1 MNKGAYEL
9 GEEDNGGNSIVIN
22 WIKRYLCSL
31 RQDLKILV
39 VLDIACLLFME
50 LVLRRIPAPF
60 PIFVKI
66 GDLFVA
72 LAISFLASVI
82 FYFVQVHMPREKEKA
97 DLFPLLAS
105 QFRSILGS
113 EKEILTRFLGLS
125 MDEMTEDA
133 IDNKAGNLDLYS
145 DAPLI
150 LGDVHRDHKANWIE
164 YGLFEVNRIDKNWDM
179 MIRYSA
185 YLDSECMA
193 LLNRMQS
200 PGSMLDLIRKVF
212 PMCKSKA
219 HAFTFGNGSER
230 IFLDFWQFIQ
240 EQENYYNRVFKPYE
254 NNSGIA

>member
-1 MNKGAYEL
+1 MIK
-9 GEEDNGGNSIVIN
+9 
-22 WIKRYLCSL
+22 WIKKYLCSL

-39 VLDIACLLFME
+39 VLDIACLFIME

-66 GDLFVA
+66 GDVFVA

-105 QFRSILGS
+105 QFKSILGS

-133 IDNKAGNLDLYS
+133 VNNNAGNLDLYS

-150 LGDVHRDHKANWIE
+150 LGDVHGDHKANWIE
-164 YGLFEVNRIDKNWDM
+164 YGIFEVNRIDKNWDM
-179 MIRYSA
+179 MMRYSA

-200 PGSMLDLIRKVF
+200 PGAMLDLIRKVF
-212 PMCKSKA
+212 PLCKSKV
-219 HAFTFGNGSER
+219 HAFSFGNGSEHT
-230 IFLDFWQFIQ
+230 FLEFWKFIQ
-240 EQENYYNRVFKPYE
+240 EQETYYNRVFKPYE
-254 NNSGIA
+254 NYSGVA